1 MCVCVGGPCAGGLE
15 LAQEGG
21 VPLVYREVKVE
32 QV

>member
-1 MCVCVGGPCAGGLE
+1 MCVLGGPCAGGLK

-21 VPLVYREVKVE
+21 VPLVYSEVQVE